1 MILDVLTADNKMLAF
16 LALLIAFPALL
27 FSLSV
32 HEFAHG
38 FAAYK
43 QGDGYAKAAGR
54 LTLNPFAH
62 MDPLGTLMM
71 LLVGFGWAKP
81 VPVVPSNFKNKKH
94 GFIIVSLAGVTANVI
109 LAFISY
115 FLYYFFVFIIA
126 KNVPWFFSS
135 EAGAMMMYIITA
147 TISYLVIINVNLAVF
162 NLIPIPPLDGY
173 KVFKELTIGRIEYKI
188 FANIER
194 YSNWILIIFLIVGDR
209 IGIIPFVS
217 DFVMGLMEKALN
229 LIFTAF
235 I

>member
-1 MILDVLTADNKMLAF
+1 MILDVLTADNKMLAL
-16 LALLIAFPALL
+16 LALVIALPALF

-54 LTLNPFAH
+54 LTLNPFH
-62 MDPLGTLMM
+62 HIDPLGALMM

-81 VPVVPSNFKNKKH
+81 VPVVPSNFKNQKS
-94 GFIIVSLAGVTANVI
+94 GLIIVSLAGVIANLI
-109 LAFISY
+109 LAMIAY
-115 FLYYFFVFIIA
+115 FLYYFFIFIIV
-126 KNVPWFFSS
+126 KNVSWFYMNDI
-135 EAGAMMMYIITA
+135 GTMMLYLIS
-147 TISYLVIINVNLAVF
+147 TILTYLVIVNVNLAVF

-173 KVFKELTIGRIEYKI
+173 KVFKELTIGRISFRFFSNY
-188 FANIER
+188 ER
-194 YSNWILIIFLIVGDR
+194 YSTYILLVFLIVGDR
-209 IGIIPFVS
+209 IGIISGISSFV
-217 DFVMGLMEKALN
+217 FGMMEKVMN